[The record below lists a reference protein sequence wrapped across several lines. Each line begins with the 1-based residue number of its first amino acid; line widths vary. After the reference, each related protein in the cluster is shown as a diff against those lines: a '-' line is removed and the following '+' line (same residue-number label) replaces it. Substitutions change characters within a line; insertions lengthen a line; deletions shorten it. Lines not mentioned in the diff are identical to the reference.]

1 MSYAKWDMR
10 PTMLPASRKPT
21 PPRPMSVAYSRI
33 EFVALVQPIK
43 PGSRTKRWTLAT
55 KSQANQSKIPGARR
69 RHRGTSSTAPFA
81 PWIAVAARSRLVT
94 STHYGEEAVPD
105 ADPYSAI
112 ALSELQWLIH
122 SARLARGQI
131 AVDLGCGR
139 GGPGRVLARSTGVRL
154 IGIDFSIVGV
164 TSAATR
170 AAGIV
175 PRPAYI
181 ACDARA
187 IPLADHS
194 VDAVISID
202 VLQLI
207 PERELVLRE
216 VARVLRP
223 AGFIA
228 FSSWELIAED
238 ENVPPRLR
246 RLPRDYTAV
255 AAAGL
260 RVRDLQVPKGAR
272 AREEAFWANVTASA
286 DDLRHELGEK
296 TATSVLGEA
305 SLANIFAESTR
316 RVLCVAQ
323 S

>member
-1 MSYAKWDMR
+1 MDR
-10 PTMLPASRKPT
+10 
-21 PPRPMSVAYSRI
+21 
-33 EFVALVQPIK
+33 
-43 PGSRTKRWTLAT
+43 GGRT
-55 KSQANQSKIPGARR
+55 I
-69 RHRGTSSTAPFA
+69 TACYIDA
-81 PWIAVAARSRLVT
+81 
-94 STHYGEEAVPD
+94 YGEEAVPD

-112 ALSELQWLIH
+112 ALSELQWLIR

-131 AVDLGCGR
+131 VVDLGCGR
-139 GGPGRVLARSTGVRL
+139 GGPGRVLARSTSVRL
-154 IGIDFSIVGV
+154 IGLDFSIVGV
-164 TSAATR
+164 TSAATS
-170 AAGIV
+170 AAGMH

-216 VARVLRP
+216 VARVLQP
-223 AGFIA
+223 GGFIA
-228 FSSWELIAED
+228 FSSWELIADD
-238 ENVPPRLR
+238 EGVPPRLR

-255 AAAGL
+255 ATTAGL
-260 RVRDLQVPKGAR
+260 RVRDLQVPTGAR
-272 AREEAFWANVTASA
+272 ERDEAFWANVTASA
-286 DDLRHELGEK
+286 DELRRELGEE

-305 SLANIFAESTR
+305 SLSNIFAESTR

>member
-1 MSYAKWDMR
+1 MPGGTGGQPSCR
-10 PTMLPASRKPT
+10 PLASRHLPDQSASHT
-21 PPRPMSVAYSRI
+21 
-33 EFVALVQPIK
+33 LVWSSWHTATDKARLKDETLDASHKVPSELEQD
-43 PGSRTKRWTLAT
+43 PGSAPPPSRHKFDRDFRAMDRGGRT
-55 KSQANQSKIPGARR
+55 I
-69 RHRGTSSTAPFA
+69 TACYLDA
-81 PWIAVAARSRLVT
+81 
-94 STHYGEEAVPD
+94 YGEEAVPD

-112 ALSELQWLIH
+112 ALSELQWLIR

-131 AVDLGCGR
+131 VVDLGCGR
-139 GGPGRVLARSTGVRL
+139 GGPGRVLARSTSVRL

-170 AAGIV
+170 AAGMV

-238 ENVPPRLR
+238 ESVPPRLR
-246 RLPRDYTAV
+246 RLPRDYTAVV

-272 AREEAFWANVTASA
+272 EREAAFWANVTASA
-286 DDLRHELGEK
+286 DELRRELGEE
-296 TATSVLGEA
+296 TAASVLGEA
-305 SLANIFAESTR
+305 SLANIFAVSTR

>member
-69 RHRGTSSTAPFA
+69 RHRGTSSTALFA

-94 STHYGEEAVPD
+94 STHTARKLC
-105 ADPYSAI
+105 
-112 ALSELQWLIH
+112 LSLIH

-131 AVDLGCGR
+131 VVDLGCGR

-194 VDAVISID
+194 V
-202 VLQLI
+202 
-207 PERELVLRE
+207 
-216 VARVLRP
+216 
-223 AGFIA
+223 
-228 FSSWELIAED
+228 
-238 ENVPPRLR
+238 
-246 RLPRDYTAV
+246 
-255 AAAGL
+255 
-260 RVRDLQVPKGAR
+260 
-272 AREEAFWANVTASA
+272 
-286 DDLRHELGEK
+286 
-296 TATSVLGEA
+296 
-305 SLANIFAESTR
+305 
-316 RVLCVAQ
+316 
-323 S
+323 